1 MVQSSSLVW
10 AINDSFF
17 FKFPLSPFPGR
28 AYSLMLSPLKEDTIQ
43 LQRKDKNCS
52 INDSGTASVMWQKL
66 GAGGG
71 AMTAR
76 TSWAELS
83 WRQWEVILY
92 CEQITEIWHTSQQS
106 LSVQGKRDRVRA
118 VWPESSL
125 LEVLIVLNSVF
136 WKTSR
141 RPSLCI
147 KFLVTEWWLPWSAA
161 LLLFQD
167 ITLGLGQ
174 LSA

>member
-83 WRQWEVILY
+83 WRQWEVFLY